1 MSDLTKKLEGKEQE
15 EYIRE
20 HFKSKEE
27 KSEQIEEEIEEEEEE
42 TEEEEDLRELKEK
55 LEDIA
60 DGRDIK
66 AEVAQEILDSIDE
79 DYSIEGWF
87 EDLFQGGCASGFIGS
102 LIYYNDTNAFFD
114 KHYDEIDELRND
126 YEESIGE
133 PLKIE
138 GDLKNG
144 LAWFSFEEVAR
155 QLANELDINI

>member
-1 MSDLTKKLEGKEQE
+1 MSDLNKKLEGKEQE

-27 KSEQIEEEIEEEEEE
+27 KSEQIEEEIEEE
-42 TEEEEDLRELKEK
+42 TEEEEDLREIKEK

-60 DGRDIK
+60 SGNDIK
-66 AEVAQEILDSIDE
+66 AEVAQEILDSINE

-133 PLKIE
+133 PLKFE

>member
-1 MSDLTKKLEGKEQE
+1 MTDLNKKV
-15 EYIRE
+15 
-20 HFKSKEE
+20 
-27 KSEQIEEEIEEEEEE
+27 EE
-42 TEEEEDLRELKEK
+42 TEEEEELRELKEK

-60 DGRDIK
+60 SGNDIK
-66 AEVAQEILDSIDE
+66 TEVAQEILDSIDE

-87 EDLFQGGCASGFIGS
+87 SDLFQGGCASGFIGS

-126 YEESIGE
+126 YEESMGE

-155 QLANELDINI
+155 QLAGELDINI